1 MLLGP
6 RPRKRATSPARSLVS
21 WHAAAARFLGTRDQ
35 VAARLGDGQVQLPL
49 PLLHAGGGARVAR
62 TGRVAEL
69 RGDRAARAR
78 GRPHGRRRGA
88 AARGGAPRPPR
99 PAHARPASPP
109 HPPPPR
115 PLPHDAPPRPPP
127 P

>member
-21 WHAAAARFLGTRDQ
+21 WHAATARFLGTRDQ

-62 TGRVAEL
+62 TGRAAEL
-69 RGDRAARAR
+69 RGDPAARAR
-78 GRPHGRRRGA
+78 PRPRGRPRGRRRGGGPPP
-88 AARGGAPRPPR
+88 ARTPRRPPGR
-99 PAHARPASPP
+99 A
-109 HPPPPR
+109 PPPP
-115 PLPHDAPPRPPP
+115 
-127 P
+127 

>member
-6 RPRKRATSPARSLVS
+6 RPRKRAASPARSLVS

-69 RGDRAARAR
+69 RGDRAAPARAPAPW
-78 GRPHGRRRGA
+78 GSRGA
-88 AARGGAPRPPR
+88 ADTSGGPP
-99 PAHARPASPP
+99 PARPASAPSVGRR
-109 HPPPPR
+109 HRPR
-115 PLPHDAPPRPPP
+115 SCR
-127 P
+127 